1 MPVHR
6 NASSHAVDRKGNRAY
21 DFTHWPDD
29 AEFKKDEMEMK
40 ILAVAFVVIA
50 TLTACG
56 STGSSPSSTIVQV
69 DQTKMPT
76 AEAVLPSFNDIRKE
90 NGRQQVIRSAAADRA
105 AQIHAEDMARNNFF
119 SHRGSDGTDGPQRI
133 SRAGCGGFRA
143 ENIAEGTFNEKSVLQ
158 AWMNSPSHRA
168 SMLKPKVRYYGLA
181 NVDRYWVM
189 TLSSRC

>member
-1 MPVHR
+1 
-6 NASSHAVDRKGNRAY
+6 
-21 DFTHWPDD
+21 
-29 AEFKKDEMEMK
+29 MK
-40 ILAVAFVVIA
+40 FSVFALLVTA
-50 TLTACG
+50 TLSACG
-56 STGSSPSSTIVQV
+56 STGSSTSSAIVQV
-69 DQTKMPT
+69 DQSKMP
-76 AEAVLPSFNDIRKE
+76 AADAVLPSFNDIRIQ
-90 NGRQQVIRSAAADRA
+90 NGRQQVTRSAAADRA
-105 AQIHAEDMARNNFF
+105 ARIHAEDMARNNFF

-143 ENIAEGTFNEKSVLQ
+143 ENIAEGSFNEKTVLQ